1 MAKNG
6 GDFTKVDLINI
17 NKYVG
22 FKSKSLFV
30 TLAKAQ
36 GSLRI
41 FKQSRRNGRINF
53 SLIYIY
59 LDRGKG
65 EVVIKSDLLDG
76 DDSVTLQQNDLL
88 EVKIPKAHR
97 KKPAVESYAGDNEDM
112 KTSEYRVNRFQVD
125 DENLPKNY
133 LSRDRSIGMIEYDI

>member
-1 MAKNG
+1 MRKYA

-30 TLAKAQ
+30 TLANAK
-36 GSLRI
+36 GSLRL

-53 SLIYIY
+53 ALNSMQ

-65 EVVIKSDLLDG
+65 EVVVKSDILEG
-76 DDSVTLQQNDLL
+76 DDNLNLMQHDLL
-88 EVKIPKAHR
+88 EVKIPKAHSR
-97 KKPAVESYAGDNEDM
+97 KVAVDAYTGGNEEV
-112 KTSEYRVNRFQVD
+112 KASEYRVNRF
-125 DENLPKNY
+125 
-133 LSRDRSIGMIEYDI
+133 